1 MPLAL
6 TISCISM
13 FNGARLT
20 MSRKWN
26 QPDSQQQGK
35 QK

>member
-1 MPLAL
+1 MPLDL

-13 FNGARLT
+13 FNGVLLT
-20 MSRKWN
+20 VSRKWN